1 MSNFTMPTLTPRE
14 GYRLWASSYDREL
27 NALVALEERCLKPLL
42 PGLAG
47 KDVVDLA
54 CGTGRWLQYL
64 LSCGVRFVVGIDFS
78 EEMLAQAT
86 RRTPLRGGLVCGDCL
101 RLPLRSSSAD
111 LVLCSLALSHLQDL
125 GAFAREVTR
134 IARRGADVF
143 ITDVCPDARIRGWRV
158 TFRHDDEVC
167 EIRNQYFTLEFI
179 LRTLGQAGLR
189 LVSLEQPGFSEWE
202 YPIFV
207 ARGKERLYEQAIGA
221 PAILICHFRADWV
234 KA

>member
-1 MSNFTMPTLTPRE
+1 MSNSTMPTLTPRE

-27 NALVALEERCLKPLL
+27 NALVALEERCLKPML
-42 PGLAG
+42 PSLAS

-64 LSCGVRFVVGIDFS
+64 LSGGVRFAVGIDFS
-78 EEMLAQAT
+78 DEMLAQAA
-86 RRTPLRGGLVCGDCL
+86 RRTQLRSGLVCGDCL
-101 RLPLRSSSAD
+101 RVPLRSSSAD

-125 GAFAREVTR
+125 GAFAREVER
-134 IARRGADVF
+134 IARPGADVF
-143 ITDVCPDARIRGWRV
+143 ITDICPDARMRGWRV

-167 EIRNQYFTLEFI
+167 EIRNQHFTLEFI
-179 LRTLGQAGLR
+179 LLTLGQAGLR